1 MYVLFVSNI
10 KMLNNMYIFSNI
22 YNSNENGYLE
32 YVICLLLDVKVFYFF
47 CFVSYFKFSF
57 LKFY

>member
-32 YVICLLLDVKVFYFF
+32 YVICY
-47 CFVSYFKFSF
+47 
-57 LKFY
+57 